1 MTETFNP
8 SLLPNEERFRQL
20 YLRRKELKLTPFD
33 LLLLEYLAR
42 LSQKRIYI
50 KYSVAFLAETLHEP
64 YSRVAASIH
73 KFKSLDLVKKITF
86 KKRGK
91 ERYQSTER
99 SGLIVSPLLVNPGS
113 SKRKALKIKVWNED
127 KAKLGIDS

>member
-8 SLLPNEERFRQL
+8 SLFPNEERFRQL

-42 LSQKRIYI
+42 LSQRRIYI

-64 YSRVAASIH
+64 YSRIAGTIH
-73 KFKSLDLVKKITF
+73 KLKLLDIVRKITF
-86 KKRGK
+86 RKRIGSK
-91 ERYQSTER
+91 RNSSDR
-99 SGLIVSPLLVNPGS
+99 NGLMVSPFLVNSGS
-113 SKRKALKIKVWNED
+113 YKRKALRIKVWNES
-127 KAKLGIDS
+127 KARLGIET